1 VIPLSGPGPL
11 MPPSGPGPLLPLNG
25 PGPRESRLL
34 GFTVLKRVSFV
45 HSLIY
50 LGLLY
55 AAFVA
60 GNPQP
65 ATFVLGLTHGLLWIG
80 MSLACLAALRKRVVP
95 LYLAVAVCV
104 LGGLGPFVGSAAFVR
119 EQRRRRPGS
128 HPPPKPGP
136 NPATGGAGVPRH

>member
-1 VIPLSGPGPL
+1 L
-11 MPPSGPGPLLPLNG
+11 
-25 PGPRESRLL
+25 
-34 GFTVLKRVSFV
+34 TVLSFNRLKYVSFV

-80 MSLACLAALRKRVVP
+80 MSLACLAALRKRVIP
-95 LYLAVAVCV
+95 LHLAVAVCV
-104 LGGLGPFVGSAAFVR
+104 LGGLGPFVGSAAFIR
-119 EQRRRRPGS
+119 EEGRHTPGS
-128 HPPPKPGP
+128 PPPPQAGP
-136 NPATGGAGVPRH
+136 DRASPEADLPRH